1 MEHLIKGFYTNCLA
15 NSTILNSIKRRLGT
29 MDDKDFW
36 QTIEIRL
43 DDIIEELLEKY
54 PENKEK

>member
-1 MEHLIKGFYTNCLA
+1 
-15 NSTILNSIKRRLGT
+15 